1 MKRRFLSFRV
11 NLSLQYKTEQS
22 SIEYVQL
29 NGNLTMTNA
38 ANGWFLKL
46 PSHFFLFQLLR
57 LTFKHKGDHTI
68 RLKNK
73 TKTSSENTARIRMSI
88 EGTKLIWIQLI
99 HESTCFH
106 KRFNRFLCYNAQYTG
121 AVCKNAPSHITLTDF
136 SCSCDVS
143 RQLSSNF
150 DQTERQIFKAV
161 IFRKP
166 LSEVEFLG
174 NHWSQGPSTNNLSQ
188 HSRAPEYSCQC
199 CELRLTISI

>member
-1 MKRRFLSFRV
+1 
-11 NLSLQYKTEQS
+11 
-22 SIEYVQL
+22 
-29 NGNLTMTNA
+29 
-38 ANGWFLKL
+38 
-46 PSHFFLFQLLR
+46 
-57 LTFKHKGDHTI
+57 
-68 RLKNK
+68 
-73 TKTSSENTARIRMSI
+73 MSI
-88 EGTKLIWIQLI
+88 EGTKFIWIQLI

-121 AVCKNAPSHITLTDF
+121 AVCKNAPSHTTLTDF

-161 IFRKP
+161 IFRKS

-188 HSRAPEYSCQC
+188 HSRALQHSCHSTSIKDLIVFFAIMHNTQVRFVKM
-199 CELRLTISI
+199 LRVIQRSLIFLVPVTSPGN